1 MPASIKFAGGG
12 TPRIGRYDLIA
23 EIASG
28 GMATVYLGRLSGV
41 GGFQRNVAIKCLHP
55 HLAKN
60 LEFVEMF
67 LDEARLAAL
76 IHHPNVVS
84 IHEVGEG
91 EQGFYLVMDYV
102 EGDTLAT
109 LLSRSSSRGA
119 VIPTGVAIRI
129 VVDMLWGL
137 HAAHDLKDARGRV
150 VGLVHRDVSPQ
161 NILVGTDGITRITDF
176 GVAHAA
182 TRLSATRVG
191 QLKGKLAYMA
201 PEHAQG
207 EEQLDRRADVFSAGV
222 VLWEALAQRRLFKA
236 ANEAATL
243 TRVLTEPVLS
253 PAQHNPALPAA
264 VAEVC
269 LRALEREPAARFASC
284 AEFAEALTQAATSH
298 ACLASAR
305 EVAEYVETLVG
316 SEVESQRSAVREW
329 LEARE
334 RQPASA
340 RPPPRSSRA
349 PGAPPRRPPPLRWTG
364 ETSSTL
370 HAPDSGWSVPPSQR
384 PSSIGRIPP
393 SGRALGSERPPAVE
407 VVSIS
412 PLDASVA
419 PVLRPP
425 PGPPQP
431 AVHPAPALPPPALDS
446 APSAPV
452 SVVDGP
458 WLPPAPP
465 LGPGAFDTA
474 QGFARAMHPPW
485 YRRRG
490 IRWLGVA
497 AALLVGFG
505 VTWVLTTEPTE
516 PAGAE
521 AVIGSVHP
529 TSVASAGG
537 AVSGAGAAG
546 SLAPPAASTAASNP
560 EADDPSGQPA
570 QPDEDEPGADDP
582 SGQPEHPVA
591 DEAVAA
597 PRPAPRPRA
606 RPSFRRSSPPA
617 APARQPRSS
626 PSRTKRA
633 LPDLE
638 NPYQ

>member
-1 MPASIKFAGGG
+1 MPVSIKFTGGG
-12 TPRIGRYDLIA
+12 TQRIGRYDLIA

-84 IHEVGEG
+84 IHEVGEA

-109 LLSRSSSRGA
+109 LLSRSSSRGMA
-119 VIPTGVAIRI
+119 VPTGVANRI
-129 VVDMLWGL
+129 VIDMLSGL
-137 HAAHDLKDARGRV
+137 HAAHDLKDARGQV

-161 NILVGTDGITRITDF
+161 NVLVGTDGITRITDF

-201 PEHAQG
+201 PEQAQG

-222 VLWEALAQRRLFKA
+222 VLWESLAQRRLFKA
-236 ANEAATL
+236 SNEAATL
-243 TRVLTEPVLS
+243 TRVLTEPVAS
-253 PAQHNPALPAA
+253 PAEHNPKLAPA
-264 VAEVC
+264 VAQVC
-269 LRALEREPAARFASC
+269 LRALEREPAARYASC
-284 AEFAEALTQAATSH
+284 AEFAEALTEAAGAH
-298 ACLASAR
+298 ACLASVR
-305 EVAEYVETLVG
+305 EVAEYVEALVG
-316 SEVESQRSAVREW
+316 AEVESQRSAVRQW

-334 RQPASA
+334 RMPPPSA
-340 RPPPRSSRA
+340 RPAPPSSRR
-349 PGAPPRRPPPLRWTG
+349 PIPPPRRPPPSHWTG
-364 ETSSTL
+364 EISSTL
-370 HAPDSGWSVPPSQR
+370 HASEQSWGGVPSQK
-384 PSSIGRIPP
+384 PSTIGKIPL

-407 VVSIS
+407 VVSVS
-412 PLDASVA
+412 PVDPAASRA
-419 PVLRPP
+419 LRPLP
-425 PGPPQP
+425 NLTP
-431 AVHPAPALPPPALDS
+431 APPALPPSPPES
-446 APSAPV
+446 FPSGPI

-458 WLPPAPP
+458 WLPPPAASVRGVG
-465 LGPGAFDTA
+465 GPSEAE
-474 QGFARAMHPPW
+474 GFAQALHPPW

-490 IRWLGVA
+490 SRWAGVA

-505 VTWVLTTEPTE
+505 VTWALTTEPETPVAPEAVAGGMVPAQAALE
-516 PAGAE
+516 PAAPRGGSDVPVAGS
-521 AVIGSVHP
+521 AVAPGV
-529 TSVASAGG
+529 TSASESEAGG
-537 AVSGAGAAG
+537 GAGD
-546 SLAPPAASTAASNP
+546 T
-560 EADDPSGQPA
+560 SGQPA
-570 QPDEDEPGADDP
+570 QASPP
-582 SGQPEHPVA
+582 
-591 DEAVAA
+591 AVAEPPA
-597 PRPAPRPRA
+597 AVRPAPRQQARPAYPRPSRATPRSAAPRA
-606 RPSFRRSSPPA
+606 PSPA
-617 APARQPRSS
+617 PRV
-626 PSRTKRA
+626 KRA